1 MADMKQ
7 KETYINELKEK
18 LSKAKVVIVAGCEGV
33 TVEEM
38 NAVRKSIRNLGDEM
52 KVVKNKL
59 ARRAL
64 HDPQHQALEPFLTGE
79 NTVTFGYHDEAA
91 PVKALFEFAE
101 KAKKFQFKAGLLG
114 DKVLT
119 VKELEAL
126 SKLPNKQQML
136 SMLLSTMVGPIRNM
150 LSVSQGPIRKF
161 AYALQALKEQKEKAA
176 A

>member
-1 MADMKQ
+1 MADMKL
-7 KETYINELKEK
+7 KESYIKDLHEK

-33 TVEEM
+33 SVDEM
-38 NAVRKSIRNLGDEM
+38 TSVRKDIRKLGDEM
-52 KVVKNKL
+52 RVVKNKL

-79 NTVTFGYHDEAA
+79 NTITFGYGDEAA
-91 PVKALFEFAE
+91 PVKALFEFAG

-114 DKVLT
+114 DKLLT
-119 VKELEAL
+119 VKDLEAL
-126 SKLPNKQQML
+126 SKLPGKTQML

-161 AYALQALKEQKEKAA
+161 VYALQALKEQKEKAA
-176 A
+176 